1 MEERSMEPLTV
12 IIADDHQF
20 FRDGVR
26 ALLDAQADM
35 ECVGEATTGEEAVR
49 FAAETQP
56 DVVLM
61 DVQMPGM
68 SGVEAT
74 RQIVSSSPQI
84 RVLVVMMFEDDS
96 LVFAA
101 MRAGARGYLLKG
113 ARHEDM
119 VRAIR
124 AVGSGDAI
132 FSPAIAAK
140 LVDYFAALQPSR
152 PLQVFPELS
161 SRERE
166 ILALLARGH
175 KNTEI
180 AERLVISPKSVR
192 NYVSN
197 IISKLQVAD
206 RAQAILRAKDA
217 GLGREGNDERASPS
231 R

>member
-1 MEERSMEPLTV
+1 MEPLTV

-26 ALLDAQADM
+26 ALLDAQPDM
-35 ECVGEATTGEEAVR
+35 ECVGEAATGEEVIRLSSEA
-49 FAAETQP
+49 QP

-68 SGVEAT
+68 RGVEAT
-74 RQIVSSSPQI
+74 RQIVSISPQI
-84 RVLVVMMFEDDS
+84 RVLVVTMFEDDH

-113 ARHEDM
+113 TRHEDM

-132 FSPAIAAK
+132 FSPAIAAR
-140 LVDYFAALQPSR
+140 LVDYFAALQPRHST
-152 PLQVFPELS
+152 QVFPDLS

-166 ILALLARGH
+166 ILALLAQGY
-175 KNTEI
+175 KNAEI
-180 AERLVISPKSVR
+180 ADRLVISSKTVR

-217 GLGREGNDERASPS
+217 GFGIPGSS
-231 R
+231 

>member
-1 MEERSMEPLTV
+1 MEKRLMETLTV
-12 IIADDHQF
+12 VIADDHQF

-35 ECVGEATTGEEAVR
+35 ECVGEADTGQEVIR
-49 FAAETQP
+49 LSAELQP

-84 RVLVVMMFEDDS
+84 RVLVVTMFEDDH

-113 ARHEDM
+113 TRHEDM

-132 FSPAIAAK
+132 FSPAIAAR
-140 LVDYFAALQPSR
+140 LVDYFAAVQPRQST
-152 PLQVFPELS
+152 LLFPDLS

-166 ILALLARGH
+166 ILALLAQGY
-175 KNTEI
+175 KNAEI
-180 AERLVISPKSVR
+180 ADRLVISPKTVR

-217 GLGREGNDERASPS
+217 GFGIPGSNS
-231 R
+231 

>member
-1 MEERSMEPLTV
+1 MEPITV
-12 IIADDHQF
+12 LIADDHQF

-35 ECVGEATTGEEAVR
+35 ECVGEATSGEEAVR
-49 FAAETQP
+49 LAAETQP

-74 RQIVSSSPQI
+74 RQIVSSSPQM
-84 RVLVVMMFEDDS
+84 RVLVVTMFEDDS
-96 LVFAA
+96 LVFAT

-124 AVGSGDAI
+124 AVGNGDAI
-132 FSPAIAAK
+132 FSPTIAAK
-140 LVDYFAALQPSR
+140 LVDYFEALEPRRPSR
-152 PLQVFPELS
+152 VFPELS

-166 ILALLARGH
+166 ILALLVQGH
-175 KNTEI
+175 KNAEI
-180 AERLVISPKSVR
+180 ADRLVISPKSVR

-206 RAQAILRAKDA
+206 RAQAILRAKQADW
-217 GLGREGNDERASPS
+217 G
-231 R
+231 

>member
-1 MEERSMEPLTV
+1 MELLTV
-12 IIADDHQF
+12 LIADDHQF

-26 ALLDAQADM
+26 ALLEAQADM
-35 ECVGEATTGEEAVR
+35 ECAGEAATGEEAVCLST
-49 FAAETQP
+49 EVQP

-84 RVLVVMMFEDDS
+84 RVMVVTMFEDDHV
-96 LVFAA
+96 VFAA

-124 AVGSGDAI
+124 AVGNGDAI

-140 LVDYFAALQPSR
+140 LVDYFAALQPSY
-152 PLQVFPELS
+152 PPEMFPELS
-161 SRERE
+161 NRERE
-166 ILALLARGH
+166 ILALLAQSH
-175 KNTEI
+175 KNADI
-180 AERLVISPKSVR
+180 AKRLVVSPKTVR

-217 GLGREGNDERASPS
+217 GLGAEGNDERTSPS

>member
-1 MEERSMEPLTV
+1 MEPVTV
-12 IIADDHQF
+12 LIADDHQF
-20 FRDGVR
+20 FRDGVH
-26 ALLDAQADM
+26 ALLDAQLDM
-35 ECVGEATTGEEAVR
+35 ECVGEAANGKEAVR
-49 FAAETQP
+49 MTIETQP

-61 DVQMPGM
+61 DVQMPDM

-74 RQIVSSSPQI
+74 RQIMNNSPHI
-84 RVLVVMMFEDDS
+84 RVLMVTMFEDDS

-124 AVGSGDAI
+124 AVSSGDAI

-140 LVDYFAALQPSR
+140 LVNYFAALQPSR
-152 PLQVFPELS
+152 PTTVFPELS

-166 ILALLARGH
+166 ILALLAQGL
-175 KNTEI
+175 KNMEI

-206 RAQAILRAKDA
+206 RTQAILRAKEA
-217 GLGREGNDERASPS
+217 GWGR
-231 R
+231 

>member
-1 MEERSMEPLTV
+1 MEPLTV

-26 ALLDAQADM
+26 ALLDAQPEM
-35 ECVGEATTGEEAVR
+35 ECVGEASTGEEVIHLS
-49 FAAETQP
+49 AELQP

-84 RVLVVMMFEDDS
+84 RVLVVTMFEDDH

-113 ARHEDM
+113 TRHEDM

-132 FSPAIAAK
+132 FGPAIAAK
-140 LVDYFAALQPSR
+140 LVDYFAALQPSS
-152 PLQVFPELS
+152 PTQVFPDLS

-166 ILALLARGH
+166 ILALLALGY
-175 KNTEI
+175 KNAEI
-180 AERLVISPKSVR
+180 ADRLVISPKTVR

-217 GLGREGNDERASPS
+217 GF
-231 R
+231 

>member
-1 MEERSMEPLTV
+1 MEPITV
-12 IIADDHQF
+12 LIADDHQF

-26 ALLDAQADM
+26 ALLDGQPDM

-49 FAAETQP
+49 RASEVQP

-74 RQIVSSSPQI
+74 RLIVSSSPQI
-84 RVLVVMMFEDDS
+84 RVLVVTMFEDDS

-119 VRAIR
+119 VRAIQ

-140 LVDYFAALQPSR
+140 LVDYFAALQQSR

-175 KNTEI
+175 KNAEI

-206 RAQAILRAKDA
+206 RAQAIVRARDA
-217 GLGREGNDERASPS
+217 GLGT
-231 R
+231 

>member
-1 MEERSMEPLTV
+1 MEPLTV

-26 ALLDAQADM
+26 ALLDAQLDM
-35 ECVGEATTGEEAVR
+35 ECVGEAATGEEAVR
-49 FAAETQP
+49 LSAEVQP

-61 DVQMPGM
+61 DMQMPGM

-74 RQIVSSSPQI
+74 RQILRSSPQI
-84 RVLVVMMFEDDS
+84 RILMVTMFEDDH

-119 VRAIR
+119 ARAIR

-132 FSPAIAAK
+132 FSPGIAAK
-140 LVDYFAALQPSR
+140 LVDYFAALQPGHL
-152 PLQVFPELS
+152 PQVFPELS

-166 ILALLARGH
+166 ILQLLAQGY
-175 KNTEI
+175 KNAEI
-180 AERLVISPKSVR
+180 ADRLVVSPKTVR

-206 RAQAILRAKDA
+206 RAQAILRAKEA
-217 GLGREGNDERASPS
+217 GLGT
-231 R
+231 

>member
-1 MEERSMEPLTV
+1 MEPLTV
-12 IIADDHQF
+12 VIADDHQF

-26 ALLDAQADM
+26 ALLDAQPGM
-35 ECVGEATTGEEAVR
+35 ECVGEAATGEEAVR
-49 FAAETQP
+49 LSTEVQP

-84 RVLVVMMFEDDS
+84 RVLVVTMFEDDH

-113 ARHEDM
+113 TRHEDM
-119 VRAIR
+119 VRAIL

-132 FSPAIAAK
+132 FSPAIAARMA
-140 LVDYFAALQPSR
+140 DYFAALQPGG
-152 PLQVFPELS
+152 PTQVFPDLS

-166 ILALLARGH
+166 ILALLAQGY
-175 KNTEI
+175 KNAEI
-180 AERLVISPKSVR
+180 ADRLVISPKTVR

-197 IISKLQVAD
+197 IISKLQVPD

-217 GLGREGNDERASPS
+217 GLGT
-231 R
+231 

>member
-1 MEERSMEPLTV
+1 MEPLTV
-12 IIADDHQF
+12 LIVDDHQF

-26 ALLDAQADM
+26 ALLDAQPDM
-35 ECVGEATTGEEAVR
+35 ECVGEAATGEEAVR
-49 FAAETQP
+49 LSAELQP

-74 RQIVSSSPQI
+74 RQLVSSSPQM
-84 RVLVVMMFEDDS
+84 RVLVVTMFEDDH

-113 ARHEDM
+113 AKHEDM

-124 AVGSGDAI
+124 AVGSGEAI

-140 LVDYFAALQPSR
+140 LVDYFAALQPGRS
-152 PLQVFPELS
+152 PLVFPELS

-166 ILALLARGH
+166 ILALLAQGH
-175 KNTEI
+175 KNAEI
-180 AERLVISPKSVR
+180 AARLVISPKSVR

-206 RAQAILRAKDA
+206 RAQAILRAKEMGWGA
-217 GLGREGNDERASPS
+217 
-231 R
+231 

>member
-1 MEERSMEPLTV
+1 MEPLTV

-26 ALLDAQADM
+26 ALLDAQPDM
-35 ECVGEATTGEEAVR
+35 ECVGEAATGEEVIR
-49 FAAETQP
+49 LSAELRP

-74 RQIVSSSPQI
+74 RLIVSSSPQI
-84 RVLVVMMFEDDS
+84 RVLVVTMFEDDH

-113 ARHEDM
+113 TRHEDM

-140 LVDYFAALQPSR
+140 LVDYFAALQPSQST
-152 PLQVFPELS
+152 QVFPDLS

-166 ILALLARGH
+166 ILAFLAQGY
-175 KNTEI
+175 KNAEI
-180 AERLVISPKSVR
+180 ADRLVISPKTVR

-217 GLGREGNDERASPS
+217 GFGISGSNS
-231 R
+231 

>member
-1 MEERSMEPLTV
+1 MVPLTV
-12 IIADDHQF
+12 VIADDHQF

-26 ALLDAQADM
+26 ALLDAQPDM
-35 ECVGEATTGEEAVR
+35 ECVGEASTGEEVIHLS
-49 FAAETQP
+49 AELQP

-84 RVLVVMMFEDDS
+84 RVLVVTMFEDDH

-113 ARHEDM
+113 TRHEDM

-140 LVDYFAALQPSR
+140 LVDYFAALQPSS
-152 PLQVFPELS
+152 PTQVFPDLS

-166 ILALLARGH
+166 ILALLALGY
-175 KNTEI
+175 KNAEI
-180 AERLVISPKSVR
+180 ADHLVISPKTVR

-217 GLGREGNDERASPS
+217 GFGMSGSS
-231 R
+231 

>member
-1 MEERSMEPLTV
+1 MEPITV
-12 IIADDHQF
+12 LIADDHQF

-26 ALLDAQADM
+26 ALLEAQPDM
-35 ECVGEATTGEEAVR
+35 ECVGEATNGVEAIHL
-49 FAAETQP
+49 AMEHQP
-56 DVVLM
+56 DVTLM

-74 RQIVSSSPQI
+74 RQIVSNSPQM
-84 RVLVVMMFEDDS
+84 RVLVVTMFEDDA

-124 AVGSGDAI
+124 AVCSGDAI
-132 FSPAIAAK
+132 FSPAIAVK

-152 PLQVFPELS
+152 STQLFPELS
-161 SRERE
+161 NRERE
-166 ILALLARGH
+166 ILALLTQGC
-175 KNTEI
+175 KNAEI

-197 IISKLQVAD
+197 IVSKLQVAD
-206 RAQAILRAKDA
+206 RAQAIVRAKEA
-217 GLGREGNDERASPS
+217 GLSGEDPNERSSPS
-231 R
+231 W

>member
-1 MEERSMEPLTV
+1 MEPLTV
-12 IIADDHQF
+12 VIADDHQL

-26 ALLDAQADM
+26 ALLDAQPDM
-35 ECVGEATTGEEAVR
+35 ECVGEAATGEEVIGLS
-49 FAAETQP
+49 AEVQP

-84 RVLVVMMFEDDS
+84 RVLVVTMFEDDH

-113 ARHEDM
+113 TRHEDM

-140 LVDYFAALQPSR
+140 LVDYFAALQPRQST
-152 PLQVFPELS
+152 QVFPDLS

-166 ILALLARGH
+166 ILALLAQGY
-175 KNTEI
+175 KNAEI
-180 AERLVISPKSVR
+180 ADRLVISSKTVR

-217 GLGREGNDERASPS
+217 GLGMSGSS
-231 R
+231 

>member
-1 MEERSMEPLTV
+1 MTV
-12 IIADDHQF
+12 LIADDHQI
-20 FRDGVR
+20 FRDGMR
-26 ALLDAQADM
+26 ALLDTQPDM
-35 ECVGEATTGEEAVR
+35 ECVGEATNGEEVIR
-49 FAAETQP
+49 LSAEVQP

-74 RQIVSSSPQI
+74 RQIVNSSPHI
-84 RVLVVMMFEDDS
+84 RVLMVTMFEDDA

-113 ARHEDM
+113 TRHEDM

-132 FSPAIAAK
+132 FSPVIAAR
-140 LVDYFAALQPSR
+140 LVDYFEALQPRHST
-152 PLQVFPELS
+152 QVFPDLS

-166 ILALLARGH
+166 ILALLAQGY
-175 KNTEI
+175 KNAEI
-180 AERLVISPKSVR
+180 ADRLVISPKTVR

-217 GLGREGNDERASPS
+217 GFGISDNL
-231 R
+231 

>member
-1 MEERSMEPLTV
+1 MEPITV
-12 IIADDHQF
+12 LIADDHQF

-26 ALLDAQADM
+26 ALLASQPDM
-35 ECVGEATTGEEAVR
+35 ECVGEAATGEEAIR
-49 FAAETQP
+49 LSAEVQP

-74 RQIVSSSPQI
+74 RLIVSSSPQI
-84 RVLVVMMFEDDS
+84 RVLVVTMFEDDS
-96 LVFAA
+96 VVFAA

-119 VRAIR
+119 VRAIY
-124 AVGSGDAI
+124 AVGNGDAI
-132 FSPAIAAK
+132 FSPAIAAR
-140 LVDYFAALQPSR
+140 LVEYFAALQPSR
-152 PLQVFPELS
+152 SAQVFPELS

-166 ILALLARGH
+166 ILALLAQGH
-175 KNTEI
+175 KNAEI
-180 AERLVISPKSVR
+180 AEHLVISPKSVR

-206 RAQAILRAKDA
+206 RAQAIVRAKDA
-217 GLGREGNDERASPS
+217 GFGREGNDERASP
-231 R
+231 

>member
-1 MEERSMEPLTV
+1 MEPLTV
-12 IIADDHQF
+12 LIADDHQF

-26 ALLDAQADM
+26 ALLDAQPDM
-35 ECVGEATTGEEAVR
+35 QCVGEATNGEEAVR
-49 FAAETQP
+49 LATELQP

-61 DVQMPGM
+61 DVQMPRI

-74 RQIVSSSPQI
+74 RQIVSSSPQV
-84 RVLVVMMFEDDS
+84 RVLVVTMFEDDA

-101 MRAGARGYLLKG
+101 MRGGARGYLLKG

-124 AVGSGDAI
+124 AVGNGDAI
-132 FSPAIAAK
+132 FSSTIASRM
-140 LVDYFAALQPSR
+140 VNYFASLQPSR
-152 PLQVFPELS
+152 LSQVFPDLS
-161 SRERE
+161 ERERE
-166 ILALLARGH
+166 ILALLAQGC

-180 AERLVISPKSVR
+180 ADRLVISPKTVR

-206 RAQAILRAKDA
+206 RAQAIIRAKEA
-217 GLGREGNDERASPS
+217 GMS
-231 R
+231 

>member
-1 MEERSMEPLTV
+1 MESISVL
-12 IIADDHQF
+12 IADDHQF

-26 ALLDAQADM
+26 ALLEARPDM
-35 ECVGEATTGEEAVR
+35 ECVGEAVTGDEAVR
-49 FAAETQP
+49 RAMELQP
-56 DVVLM
+56 DVILM

-84 RVLVVMMFEDDS
+84 RVLVVTMFEDDA

-140 LVDYFAALQPSR
+140 LVEYFAALQPSR
-152 PLQVFPELS
+152 PAQVFPELS

-175 KNTEI
+175 KNAEI

-217 GLGREGNDERASPS
+217 GLGT
-231 R
+231 

>member
-1 MEERSMEPLTV
+1 MEPLTV
-12 IIADDHQF
+12 IITDDHQF

-49 FAAETQP
+49 LAAETQP

-61 DVQMPGM
+61 DVQMSGM

-84 RVLVVMMFEDDS
+84 RVLVVTMFEDDS

-124 AVGSGDAI
+124 AVGNGDAI
-132 FSPAIAAK
+132 FSPTIAAK
-140 LVDYFAALQPSR
+140 LVKYFAALQPSR
-152 PLQVFPELS
+152 SAQVFPELS

-166 ILALLARGH
+166 ILALLAQGH
-175 KNTEI
+175 KNAEI
-180 AERLVISPKSVR
+180 AEHLVISPKSVR

>member
-1 MEERSMEPLTV
+1 VEPLTV

-26 ALLDAQADM
+26 ALLDAQLDM
-35 ECVGEATTGEEAVR
+35 ECVGEAATGEEAVR
-49 FAAETQP
+49 LSAEVQP

-61 DVQMPGM
+61 DMQMPGM

-74 RQIVSSSPQI
+74 RQILRSSPQI
-84 RVLVVMMFEDDS
+84 RILMVTMFEDDH

-124 AVGSGDAI
+124 AAGSGDAI
-132 FSPAIAAK
+132 FSPGIAVK
-140 LVDYFAALQPSR
+140 LVDYFAALQPGHS
-152 PLQVFPELS
+152 PQVFPELS

-166 ILALLARGH
+166 ILQLLAQGY
-175 KNTEI
+175 KNAEI
-180 AERLVISPKSVR
+180 ADRLVVSPKTVR

-206 RAQAILRAKDA
+206 RAQAILRAKEA
-217 GLGREGNDERASPS
+217 GLGT
-231 R
+231 